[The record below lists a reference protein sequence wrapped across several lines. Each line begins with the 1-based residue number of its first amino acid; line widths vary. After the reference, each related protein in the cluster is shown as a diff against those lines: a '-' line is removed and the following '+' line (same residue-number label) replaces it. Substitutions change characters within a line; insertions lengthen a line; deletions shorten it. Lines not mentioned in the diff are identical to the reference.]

1 MRAPVRGAAMGVVQ
15 HLVIM
20 GVSGSGKTTV
30 AVLVAAR
37 LGLPMGEGD
46 DFHPPAN
53 VAAMAAGRPLTDA
66 DRAPWLAA
74 IRAWITA
81 RDEVGESTVVTCSAL
96 RRAYRDRLREGPG
109 RVRFVHL
116 DVPEPV
122 LERRLAERHGHFMPA
137 SLLESQLDTLE
148 ALEPDED
155 GVVVRVS
162 GSPDA
167 TAAAVLDALG
177 ASRPA

>member
-1 MRAPVRGAAMGVVQ
+1 MGGVQ

-20 GVSGSGKTTV
+20 GVSGSGKSTV
-30 AVLVAAR
+30 AVLLAQR
-37 LGLPMGEGD
+37 LGRPMAEGD

-74 IRAWITA
+74 IRDWITA
-81 RDEVGESTVVTCSAL
+81 RDGAGEPTVVACSAL

-109 RVRFVHL
+109 RVRFVQL

-122 LERRLAERHGHFMPA
+122 LERRLEARRGHFMPV
-137 SLLESQLDTLE
+137 SLLGSQLDTLE
-148 ALEPDED
+148 PLEPDED
-155 GVVVRVS
+155 GVVVRVAD
-162 GSPDA
+162 SPDVTVA
-167 TAAAVLDALG
+167 SVLEALD
-177 ASRPA
+177 PA